1 MDIILFRHGIAVE
14 RQDWTGNEQDRPLTG
29 KGIRRTRRSAK
40 GLLSL
45 RSTPTHLLS
54 SPLVRARET
63 AEILQL
69 LVRPK
74 VTVQICEALVPEASP
89 NALFTLLGT
98 MPSDSVV
105 LCVGHE
111 PNLSVVAATL
121 FTGNPCAGI
130 LLKKAGACLIQIEK
144 SVGAAKGH
152 LEWWFTPKQLRA
164 LG

>member
-1 MDIILFRHGIAVE
+1 
-14 RQDWTGNEQDRPLTG
+14 
-29 KGIRRTRRSAK
+29 
-40 GLLSL
+40 
-45 RSTPTHLLS
+45 
-54 SPLVRARET
+54 
-63 AEILQL
+63 
-69 LVRPK
+69 
-74 VTVQICEALVPEASP
+74 
-89 NALFTLLGT
+89 

-152 LEWWFTPKQLRA
+152 LEWWLTPKQLRA